1 MILKEY
7 FEIIMRSIILSLI
20 KVKVVKR
27 FLKKNY
33 KEFEKLIN

>member
-20 KVKVVKR
+20 KVKVVKK

-33 KEFEKLIN
+33 KELEKLIN